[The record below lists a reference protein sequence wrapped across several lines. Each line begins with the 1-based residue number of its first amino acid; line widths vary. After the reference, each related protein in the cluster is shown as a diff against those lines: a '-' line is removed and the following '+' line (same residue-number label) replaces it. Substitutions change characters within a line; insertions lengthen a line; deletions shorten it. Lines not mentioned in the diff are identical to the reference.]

1 MSQLRCPEQRGRNLL
16 RELRE
21 RATEDRD
28 AGDGRSSASATR
40 DADLIRPPGNAVGR
54 AQLPGSGD
62 PYDDFLLPTA
72 RDVSIVY
79 AAQVNGKV
87 AAGDRAGALESSRNA
102 RMWAWISFGSGLV
115 LIVGYLILLVVG
127 ALAQS

>member
-1 MSQLRCPEQRGRNLL
+1 
-16 RELRE
+16 LRE

-28 AGDGRSSASATR
+28 AGDGCSTAAATW
-40 DADLIRPPGNAVGR
+40 DADFVLWPVAAAGR
-54 AQLPGSGD
+54 AELPGTGD
-62 PYDDFLLPTA
+62 PYEDFLLPA
-72 RDVSIVY
+72 VWIVSIVY

-87 AAGDRAGALESSRNA
+87 AAGDRAGALQSSRNA

-115 LIVGYLILLVVG
+115 LGVGYLILVLVG